1 MTFVVRLCRLRR
13 SSLPWSSS
21 RWACSRVSPNP
32 NARVSRSIG
41 IPGRASTP
49 IWCSTRLCGAGRSW
63 VNEPQALGLSADSN
77 GRGRTGPVCGVDPVF
92 VLCEGHSDIQSSFG
106 VEAEGKDTS
115 TQIGTW
121 SLGPLSASESSIPHL
136 LTSPFSHAFRPAT
149 K

>member
-13 SSLPWSSS
+13 SSRPWSSLK
-21 RWACSRVSPNP
+21 WACSRASLNP
-32 NARVSRSIG
+32 NARALRSIG

-49 IWCSTRLCGAGRSW
+49 IWCSTRLCGAGRRW
-63 VNEPQALGLSADSN
+63 ENEPQACGLSADSN
-77 GRGRTGPVCGVDPVF
+77 GWGRTGLVCGVDAVF
-92 VLCEGHSDIQSSFG
+92 LLCEGHSDIQSSFG